1 MTLTFLSCATDA
13 IKNNKNKCCRKTNN
27 EEQHD
32 ETLKWRHIMI
42 SKSLVLSLLYS
53 FANLTTSEFGITLQ
67 SFPYTFTLTDLTA
80 SFGILKALVSPILVS
95 PLSSNHKSQW
105 PNWCITWIEKTEN
118 GEMGIRQSEPK
129 ASNTAITHISK
140 SA

>member
-53 FANLTTSEFGITLQ
+53 FANLTTSEFGMNLTV
-67 SFPYTFTLTDLTA
+67 FPLHFYPNGFNCFFWYTE
-80 SFGILKALVSPILVS
+80 GIGISN
-95 PLSSNHKSQW
+95 SSLPS
-105 PNWCITWIEKTEN
+105 
-118 GEMGIRQSEPK
+118 
-129 ASNTAITHISK
+129 
-140 SA
+140 